1 MKDDIKRFIRDH
13 ALEETPNECCGIVYQ
28 DKETNTLNAI
38 KCKNVAEN
46 KRMTFSIDPIGYLE
60 ADQLG
65 EIIAFYHSHVN
76 EDEFSDFDIINSEHH
91 EIKFIMYCLK
101 TATFHEYEPKSYE
114 SPYIGKD
121 FNLGKQDCF
130 TLGQQYYKKEFD
142 IDIKDYYRGE
152 EWFVTNPDSY
162 DRYYEEAGFKKIL
175 DGPIED
181 VSEIKKHDA
190 ILIKCLGMKNP
201 THGAIYVGNDM
212 ILHHQVNCFSRM
224 EYFNKEMKS
233 RTVAV
238 LRHESLM

>member
-60 ADQLG
+60 ADELG

-121 FNLGKQDCF
+121 FNL
-130 TLGQQYYKKEFD
+130 
-142 IDIKDYYRGE
+142 
-152 EWFVTNPDSY
+152 
-162 DRYYEEAGFKKIL
+162 
-175 DGPIED
+175 
-181 VSEIKKHDA
+181 
-190 ILIKCLGMKNP
+190 
-201 THGAIYVGNDM
+201 
-212 ILHHQVNCFSRM
+212 
-224 EYFNKEMKS
+224 
-233 RTVAV
+233 
-238 LRHESLM
+238 